1 MFADQIRIAIAGLR
15 TLPATDEIMRT
26 ISAAHWNGGGS
37 PLITEEEQGELEQ
50 LLHLRRLALRG
61 LNKPA
66 AGASAS
72 APQDT
77 RPPLPRHLFPVRRT
91 QRTPDR
97 ARSIARRRTLATAGV
112 LPPAL
117 AAHFTTGE
125 LAVLAIIASDAGCT
139 RQCDASIAEIAARA
153 GVARTTVQNA
163 VRRAGDLGLILM
175 TERRQPGRPNDTNLI
190 RIISAEWKQW
200 IKRGG
205 KRPGTGVQAER
216 TYWKDRGF
224 KNLSRTGNPT
234 DIKKRTTDKIRSK
247 CPSGPPPAVA

>member
-1 MFADQIRIAIAGLR
+1 MFANQIRMAITGIRSLH
-15 TLPATDEIMRT
+15 ATDEIMQA
-26 ISAAHWNGGGS
+26 ISQAAWNNGGK
-37 PLITEEEQGELEQ
+37 PLISEDEQGELEQ
-50 LLHLRRLALRG
+50 LLHLRRLELRG
-61 LNKPA
+61 QNKPV
-66 AGASAS
+66 GASA
-72 APQDT
+72 APPQES
-77 RPPLPRHLFPVRRT
+77 RPPLPRHLYPVRRT
-91 QRTPDR
+91 QRSPDR

-125 LAVLAIIASDAGCT
+125 LAVLAIIASDAGGN

-163 VRRAGDLGLILM
+163 VRRAGDLGLIFM
-175 TERRQPGRPNDTNLI
+175 TERRRPGRPNDTNLI

-216 TYWKDRGF
+216 AYWKDRGF
-224 KNLSRTGNPT
+224 KKLSRTGNPT
-234 DIKKRTTDKIRSK
+234 DIKIRTTDKIRSK
-247 CPSGPPPAVA
+247 CPSGPPAAVA